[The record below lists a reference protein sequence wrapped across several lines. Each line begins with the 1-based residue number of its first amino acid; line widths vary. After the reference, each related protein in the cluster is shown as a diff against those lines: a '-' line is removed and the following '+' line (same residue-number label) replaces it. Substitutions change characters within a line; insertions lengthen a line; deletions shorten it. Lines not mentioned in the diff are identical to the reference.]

1 MFSFFAKRRLEKKRK
16 EEEKKRQEEE
26 RKRQEEEEIKRLEE
40 ITKRHFE
47 QAHEDV
53 ARALH
58 TYLFDHN
65 MIPNPIVDPR
75 DSEEDD
81 GRDYIQTISTFE
93 PQINKKYY

>member
-16 EEEKKRQEEE
+16 EEEK
-26 RKRQEEEEIKRLEE
+26 KRQEEEEIKRLEE

-81 GRDYIQTISTFE
+81 GRDYIQTIGTFE